1 MSASP
6 RGTSSGTM
14 VAGKLHR
21 VRKGHEKGFAETPP
35 MAPAPVSRPA
45 RVALMLA
52 LAHKIQEAIDRGAV
66 QDRAEVAWRLGLT
79 RARVTQLLDLTLL
92 APEIQEQILFA
103 ESVDGIEPMS
113 ERAVRIAT
121 SARIWAE
128 QRRVHA
134 RKGRNEAIAQ

>member
-1 MSASP
+1 MSASH
-6 RGTSSGTM
+6 RGASGGTM

-21 VRKGHEKGFAETPP
+21 VRKGHAKGFAETQPV
-35 MAPAPVSRPA
+35 ALAPVRRPA

-52 LAHKIQEAIDRGAV
+52 LAHIQQAIDRGAV

-79 RARVTQLLDLTLL
+79 RARVTQLLDPTLL

-113 ERAVRIAT
+113 ERAVRRVT
-121 SARIWAE
+121 SARSWTE

>member
-1 MSASP
+1 
-6 RGTSSGTM
+6 M

-21 VRKGHEKGFAETPP
+21 VRKGHAKGFAETQPV
-35 MAPAPVSRPA
+35 ALAPVRRPA

-52 LAHKIQEAIDRGAV
+52 LAHIQQAIDRGAV

-79 RARVTQLLDLTLL
+79 RARVTQLLDPTLL

-113 ERAVRIAT
+113 ERAVRRVT
-121 SARIWAE
+121 SARSWTE

>member
-1 MSASP
+1 
-6 RGTSSGTM
+6 M
-14 VAGKLHR
+14 VTGKLHR
-21 VRKGHEKGFAETPP
+21 VRKGHAKGFAETPP
-35 MAPAPVSRPA
+35 VAPAPVSRPA
-45 RVALMLA
+45 RVAIMLA
-52 LAHKIQEAIDRGAV
+52 LAHKIQQAIDSVGVR
-66 QDRAEVAWRLGLT
+66 DRAEVARRLGLT

-134 RKGRNEAIAQ
+134 RKGRNEAIAK

>member
-1 MSASP
+1 MSGSP

-14 VAGKLHR
+14 VTGKLHR
-21 VRKGHEKGFAETPP
+21 VRKGHAKGFVETPP
-35 MAPAPVSRPA
+35 VAPAPVSRPA

-52 LAHKIQEAIDRGAV
+52 LAQKIQQAIDRGSV

-79 RARVTQLLDLTLL
+79 RARVTQLLDPTLL

-113 ERAVRIAT
+113 ERAVRRVT
-121 SARIWAE
+121 SARSWTE

-134 RKGRNEAIAQ
+134 RKGRNEAIAK

>member
-1 MSASP
+1 MSASH

-21 VRKGHEKGFAETPP
+21 VRKGHEKRFAETPV
-35 MAPAPVSRPA
+35 APAPVSRPA

-52 LAHKIQEAIDRGAV
+52 LAHIQQAIDRGAV

-113 ERAVRIAT
+113 ERAVRRVT
-121 SARIWAE
+121 SARSWTE